1 MGSYVFVFYLP
12 ILIIRFYQV
21 AVVVSVTN
29 FLWNHWT
36 DSNALFLLLQYALL
50 GQWMFM
56 QRPTMILNPCTY
68 FEI

>member
-56 QRPTMILNPCTY
+56 QRLTMILNPCTY